1 MNVIYI
7 LTIVLII
14 SLHMLLCKKEEKQN
28 FFSWLIVTIGLFFCY
43 NICICVI
50 ISFVK
55 IKSTLVTLS
64 IINCIT
70 IFLLGLKIYKD
81 KKIQKYNINKMD
93 IISVIVILI
102 TVCVIAIK
110 QYGIPINI
118 KNSITDFSTHYWVA
132 DEFYN
137 YSMLL
142 IEDNSDVLKFF
153 GEQSFMPGSYINTGI
168 LFKIFSPIIEETYFC
183 KLFIVFETFMWCLSG
198 LLMYVLLSNNKKEE
212 KQKILPLVFSL
223 IYMLGYPL
231 NALLSGFSYLQM
243 GLNIIICII
252 FVMQQKIKQEYRDI
266 LIFFLTFGIMFSY
279 YYFAPVVFLTI
290 FIQMIVEIKKRK
302 EKIFSVKNILS
313 MVVSLILPGMFGI
326 IYFIMF
332 QIIRFGLQVGNYYS
346 NGINTPGAI
355 YQNFI
360 TNTIIFLM
368 LSVFY
373 ICYSIKNKKEKFS
386 NKILIISIIFLI
398 IAFIGMKF
406 EKVSEYYYYKIYYMI
421 WIPLI
426 IVSFSS
432 IELFYKKNKILTYIG
447 VGIYSIGIIIAMFFN
462 KNLLFFDIY
471 QNNFEEIKE
480 NYNIINNKELEI
492 MEYYNKNINVYNG
505 LDNNTYIYLQS
516 RIGRGRW
523 IYAITKNPYFYINSN
538 FGELPTSIQQF
549 LESQKQYCIIFKQ
562 DNCEEILKGIE
573 NVEGIKIL
581 FQNDEGAILEKIN

>member
-14 SLHMLLCKKEEKQN
+14 SLHMLLYKKEEKQN

-50 ISFVK
+50 ISFLK

-81 KKIQKYNINKMD
+81 KKIQKYNVNKMD
-93 IISVIVILI
+93 IISVMVILI

-142 IEDNSDVLKFF
+142 IEDNSDVLKFL

-231 NALLSGFSYLQM
+231 NSLLSGFSYLQM

-326 IYFIMF
+326 IYFIIF

-471 QNNFEEIKE
+471 QNNFQEIKA
-480 NYNIINNKELEI
+480 NYNIVNNKELEI

-523 IYAITKNPYFYINSN
+523 IYAITKNLYFYINSN

>member
-14 SLHMLLCKKEEKQN
+14 SLHMLLYKKEEKQN

-110 QYGIPINI
+110 QYGIPMNV
-118 KNSITDFSTHYWVA
+118 KNSITDASTHYWVA

-142 IEDNSDVLKFF
+142 IDDNSDALGFF
-153 GEQSFMPGSYINTGI
+153 DERAFMPGSYINTGI
-168 LFKIFSPIIEETYFC
+168 LFKIFSPIIDETYFC

-212 KQKILPLVFSL
+212 KQKFLPLIFSL

-231 NALLSGFSYLQM
+231 NTLLSGFSYLQM

-279 YYFAPVVFLTI
+279 YYFAPVVFLAI

-313 MVVSLILPGMFGI
+313 IVISLILPGMFGV
-326 IYFIMF
+326 IYFNIF
-332 QIIRFGLQVGNYYS
+332 QMIRFGLQVENYYS
-346 NGINTPGAI
+346 NGINLPGAI

-406 EKVSEYYYYKIYYMI
+406 EKISEYYYYKIYYMI

-426 IVSFSS
+426 IVAFNS
-432 IELFYKKNKILTYIG
+432 IELFYKKNIILTYIG
-447 VGIYSIGIIIAMFFN
+447 IGIYSIGMIIAMFFN

-471 QNNFEEIKE
+471 QNNFQEIKA
-480 NYNIINNKELEI
+480 NYNMVNYKELEI

-505 LDNNTYIYLQS
+505 LDNNTYIYLSS
-516 RIGRGRW
+516 RDGRGRW
-523 IYAITKNPYFYINSN
+523 LYAITKNPYFYINVT
-538 FGELPTSIQQF
+538 FGERPTSIQQF

-562 DNCEEILKGIE
+562 DNCEEILKEIE

>member
-1 MNVIYI
+1 MNV
-7 LTIVLII
+7 
-14 SLHMLLCKKEEKQN
+14 
-28 FFSWLIVTIGLFFCY
+28 
-43 NICICVI
+43 
-50 ISFVK
+50 
-55 IKSTLVTLS
+55 
-64 IINCIT
+64 
-70 IFLLGLKIYKD
+70 
-81 KKIQKYNINKMD
+81 
-93 IISVIVILI
+93 
-102 TVCVIAIK
+102 
-110 QYGIPINI
+110 
-118 KNSITDFSTHYWVA
+118 KNSITDASTHYWVA

-142 IEDNSDVLKFF
+142 IEDNSDVLGFF
-153 GEQSFMPGSYINTGI
+153 DERAFMPGSYINTGI

-212 KQKILPLVFSL
+212 KQKFLPLIFSL

-231 NALLSGFSYLQM
+231 NTLLSGFSYLQM

-279 YYFAPVVFLTI
+279 YYFAPVVFLAI
-290 FIQMIVEIKKRK
+290 FIQMIVEIKKSK

-373 ICYSIKNKKEKFS
+373 IYYSIKNKKEKFS

-471 QNNFEEIKE
+471 QNNFQEIKA
-480 NYNIINNKELEI
+480 NY
-492 MEYYNKNINVYNG
+492 M
-505 LDNNTYIYLQS
+505 
-516 RIGRGRW
+516 
-523 IYAITKNPYFYINSN
+523 
-538 FGELPTSIQQF
+538 
-549 LESQKQYCIIFKQ
+549 
-562 DNCEEILKGIE
+562 
-573 NVEGIKIL
+573 
-581 FQNDEGAILEKIN
+581 

>member
-14 SLHMLLCKKEEKQN
+14 SLHMLLYKKEEKQN

-110 QYGIPINI
+110 QYGIPMNV
-118 KNSITDFSTHYWVA
+118 KNSITDASTHYWVA

-142 IEDNSDVLKFF
+142 IEDNSDVLGFF
-153 GEQSFMPGSYINTGI
+153 DERAFMPDSYINTGI

-212 KQKILPLVFSL
+212 KQKFLPLIFSL

-231 NALLSGFSYLQM
+231 NTLLSGFSYLQM

-279 YYFAPVVFLTI
+279 YYFAPVVFLAI

-313 MVVSLILPGMFGI
+313 IVISLILPGMFGV
-326 IYFIMF
+326 IYFNIF
-332 QIIRFGLQVGNYYS
+332 QMIRFGLQVENYYS
-346 NGINTPGAI
+346 NGINLPGAI

-406 EKVSEYYYYKIYYMI
+406 EKISEYYYYKIYYMI

-426 IVSFSS
+426 IVAFNS

-447 VGIYSIGIIIAMFFN
+447 IGIYSIGMIIAMFFN
-462 KNLLFFDIY
+462 KDLLFFDIY
-471 QNNFEEIKE
+471 QNNFEEVKA
-480 NYNIINNKELEI
+480 NYNLASYKELEI
-492 MEYYNKNINVYNG
+492 MEYYNKNINMYNG
-505 LDNNTYIYLQS
+505 LDNNTYIYIS
-516 RIGRGRW
+516 NTKARARW
-523 IYAITKNPYFYINSN
+523 IYAITKNPYIYINA
-538 FGELPTSIQQF
+538 FLGEWPTSIQQF

-562 DNCEEILKGIE
+562 DNCEEILNEIE

>member
-14 SLHMLLCKKEEKQN
+14 SLHMLLYKKEEKQN

-50 ISFVK
+50 ISFLK

-81 KKIQKYNINKMD
+81 KKIQKYNVNKMD
-93 IISVIVILI
+93 IISVMVILI

-142 IEDNSDVLKFF
+142 IEDNSDVLKFL

-231 NALLSGFSYLQM
+231 NSLLSGFSYLQM

-326 IYFIMF
+326 IYFIIF
-332 QIIRFGLQVGNYYS
+332 QMIRFGLQVENYYS
-346 NGINTPGAI
+346 NGINLPGAI

-426 IVSFSS
+426 IVAFNS

-447 VGIYSIGIIIAMFFN
+447 IGIYSIGMIIAMFFN

-471 QNNFEEIKE
+471 QNNFQEINA
-480 NYNIINNKELEI
+480 NYNMVNYKELEI

-505 LDNNTYIYLQS
+505 LDNNTYIYLSS
-516 RIGRGRW
+516 RDGRGRW
-523 IYAITKNPYFYINSN
+523 LYAITKNPYFYINVT
-538 FGELPTSIQQF
+538 FGERPTSIQQF

-562 DNCEEILKGIE
+562 DNCEEILKEIE

>member
-14 SLHMLLCKKEEKQN
+14 SLHMLLYKKEEKQN

-50 ISFVK
+50 ISFLK

-81 KKIQKYNINKMD
+81 KKIQKYNVNKMD
-93 IISVIVILI
+93 IISVMVILI

-142 IEDNSDVLKFF
+142 IEDNSDVLKFL

-231 NALLSGFSYLQM
+231 NSLLSGFSYLQM

-326 IYFIMF
+326 IYFIIF

-447 VGIYSIGIIIAMFFN
+447 VGLYSIGIIIAMFFN

-471 QNNFEEIKE
+471 QNNFEEIKA